1 MTAIDDEAGLVS
13 WRHGGEGIAV
23 VTINRP
29 QRRNALN
36 LEVKERLADA
46 VGKLGA
52 DKSVRVIVLTGAGS
66 YFVAGTDIAEMAT
79 MTPTQHG
86 ALKTDRVFTVLRE
99 CPKIL
104 IAAVEGYAL
113 GGGCELALACDMIV
127 AGAGAKFGQP
137 EIRVGIMPGAGAT
150 QRLVRVMGRYRAMK
164 LILTGEAVIAG
175 DALAMGMLT
184 EVVEDG
190 QALARSLELAG
201 TVASMPQLSVA
212 AIKEV
217 VRLGQDVPLETAL
230 ALERKAFLLLFD
242 SADQKEGMQA
252 FLQKRSPV
260 WKNA

>member
-1 MTAIDDEAGLVS
+1 MSGIDGGTGLVS
-13 WRHGGEGIAV
+13 WRHDGDGIAV

-29 QRRNALN
+29 ERRNALN
-36 LEVKERLADA
+36 LEVKEQLADT
-46 VGKLGA
+46 VGKLGD
-52 DKSVRVIVLTGAGS
+52 DKAIRVIILTGAGS
-66 YFVAGTDIAEMAT
+66 YFVAGTDIAEMAA
-79 MTPTQHG
+79 MTPTQHV

-113 GGGCELALACDMIV
+113 GGGCELALACDMII

-164 LILTGEAVIAG
+164 LILTGEAIG
-175 DALAMGMLT
+175 SRDALAMGMLT

-190 QALARSLELAG
+190 KALERSLELAR
-201 TVASMPQLSVA
+201 TVASMPQLSVQ

-217 VRLGQDVPLETAL
+217 VRLGQDVPLDTAL

-252 FLQKRSPV
+252 FLQKRAPV
-260 WKNA
+260 WKNT